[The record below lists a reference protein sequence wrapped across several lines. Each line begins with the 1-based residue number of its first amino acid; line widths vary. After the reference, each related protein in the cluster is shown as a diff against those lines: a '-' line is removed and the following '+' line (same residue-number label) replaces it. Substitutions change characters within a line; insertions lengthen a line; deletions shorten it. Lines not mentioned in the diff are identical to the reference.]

1 MGIYGKAALK
11 AAALLREN
19 KNANPETIWEK
30 AVAEFTDSVNSIY
43 KGCPKNT
50 FLGLLYAKKI
60 QGLENVLQTPF
71 ESKEQEYALKAC
83 ELLKEH
89 PEHAAESRGKF
100 WDRISHTAHQ
110 QQLDVVFAF
119 YNAGLLNLQ

>member
-11 AAALLREN
+11 AAAQLREN
-19 KNANPETIWEK
+19 KNANPETIWKK

-50 FLGLLYAKKI
+50 FLGLLYAGKI

-89 PEHAAESRGKF
+89 PELTAKPRGKF